1 LGILGAWTAL
11 EALSPPAFR
20 RIEDLAGG
28 DRRAVAHLEQRRLP
42 WEGEGERPR
51 PRTRLY
57 YQIVLGTVDIPE
69 AIARLMAVYSDT
81 RLERPTARGEAV
93 LGCVTVDVYGRPT
106 QSPAVAVSSFGW
118 AIPRALAGDL
128 QSLGGWRNVERSLVK
143 SLDER
148 LRPDDPEEAPA
159 PLTYEVIQE
168 TFGSLMRTLGIPPE
182 LVHPPQYAIR
192 VYEPYRNPSP
202 PEPQLLNSFFLN
214 DLSLAADQFREGTAT
229 DNLKLYLGAKSP
241 ESRRDLLHDRAALE
255 AAVRPDLTPLAR
267 WPAPRRNPL
276 VLLQQAAVN
285 LALSDLREW
294 GILAVNGP
302 PGTGKTTLLRDVV
315 AAVVTERARVSDLCS
330 RCQRRTYAAP
340 GCEHGRIQ
348 PRSGDRV

>member
-1 LGILGAWTAL
+1 M
-11 EALSPPAFR
+11 
-20 RIEDLAGG
+20 
-28 DRRAVAHLEQRRLP
+28 AHLEQRRLP